1 MADKYD
7 DGDENVAVVFD
18 LLVRK
23 DEENHLG
30 TIKKKKDEVSIETSR
45 LVLLNRKPPFDATV
59 SVVRMTLHSSN
70 VLTKE
75 NDDDDVITAIDINI
89 DIFETFAKGKDSQKC
104 LSSFETD
111 HCLALLSI
119 PSLEGEGGKD
129 GRDGKDGWTTVVSS
143 FSGAVLRWTHAIY
156 WNRREGKYENETP
169 SDQKQIVPTS
179 IQILLSHFSF

>member
-59 SVVRMTLHSSN
+59 SVVRMTLHSFN
-70 VLTKE
+70 VLKNE
-75 NDDDDVITAIDINI
+75 NDDDDVIIAIDINI
-89 DIFETFAKGKDSQKC
+89 DIFETFAKGKDSPKC

-119 PSLEGEGGKD
+119 PPLEAEGGKD
-129 GRDGKDGWTTVVSS
+129 GRDSKDGWTTVVSS

>member
-1 MADKYD
+1 MAGNYD

-75 NDDDDVITAIDINI
+75 NDDDDVITAI
-89 DIFETFAKGKDSQKC
+89 
-104 LSSFETD
+104 ETD

-119 PSLEGEGGKD
+119 PPLKAEGGKD
-129 GRDGKDGWTTVVSS
+129 GRDSKDGWTTVVSS